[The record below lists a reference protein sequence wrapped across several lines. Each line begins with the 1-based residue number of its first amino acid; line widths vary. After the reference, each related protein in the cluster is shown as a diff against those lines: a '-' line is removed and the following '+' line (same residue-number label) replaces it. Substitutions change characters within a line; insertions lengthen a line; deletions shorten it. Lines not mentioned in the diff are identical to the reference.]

1 MTLWEFTRAHPSII
15 HYERTGVEG
24 IDFAALDKKIEGS
37 RLLKRM
43 RSFIFFSNN
52 YTEILAGK
60 YDDFP
65 AAVEEKEDGAS
76 VEEKRREGVKK
87 KIAALNALKLSPAQ
101 LAALKAETG
110 VYPADVKSELELA
123 ILNPGRESAAFELY
137 GRIREYVKNDC
148 MA

>member
-1 MTLWEFTRAHPSII
+1 MTLWEFTKAHPTII

-24 IDFAALDKKIEGS
+24 IDFGALDKKIEGS

-76 VEEKRREGVKK
+76 AEEQRREGVRKR
-87 KIAALNALKLSPAQ
+87 IAALNALKLTTVQ
-101 LAALKAETG
+101 EKALKAETG
-110 VYPADVKSELELA
+110 VTPGDVKAELELA
-123 ILNPGRESAAFELY
+123 ILNPGRESEAMELY
-137 GRIREYVKNDC
+137 GRVKEYVKNGC